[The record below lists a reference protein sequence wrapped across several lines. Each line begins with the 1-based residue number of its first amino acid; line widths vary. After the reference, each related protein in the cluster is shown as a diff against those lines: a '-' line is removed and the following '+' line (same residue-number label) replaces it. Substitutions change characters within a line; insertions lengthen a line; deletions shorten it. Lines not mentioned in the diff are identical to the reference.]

1 MLLILNVCCIAELYK
16 QVWLRLNTVLP
27 RCLWVISINALLY
40 ESTAVKNVF
49 LTQENIVLDP
59 LQVLRCD
66 HQVFRLVCPFI
77 IAGYKCNETLFGACS
92 TLSQCNES
100 GQPCQ
105 WRDWSSDPRWPTIF
119 SFSLSLSWLIW
130 DPNQY
135 EYDNWT
141 QMFWYEWWH
150 SLSELVIVGKISV
163 IVTDSR
169 NPIVESSTT
178 RPEFTDV
185 V

>member
-1 MLLILNVCCIAELYK
+1 MLLILNISYIAELYK

-77 IAGYKCNETLFGACS
+77 IAGCECNETLFGVCN
-92 TLSQCNES
+92 TLNQCNES

-105 WRDWSSDPRWPTIF
+105 
-119 SFSLSLSWLIW
+119 
-130 DPNQY
+130 
-135 EYDNWT
+135 
-141 QMFWYEWWH
+141 
-150 SLSELVIVGKISV
+150 
-163 IVTDSR
+163 
-169 NPIVESSTT
+169 
-178 RPEFTDV
+178 
-185 V
+185 